1 MPSSLSLA
9 SNETSNATAPTMMP
23 SASVSPTTIALIA
36 TNQTNNVNSTEEA
49 GAPSFGPT
57 TMAPTSTHAPSA
69 SILSSSVAPTITPI
83 PSSSF
88 SSVNNNNS
96 STATNNGADE
106 PLSLQN
112 SNNNN
117 GTDDTEIMAIPMPPS
132 NSTTA
137 NTTTVSLLSLDEL
150 SAPYALSL
158 SMESPA
164 SLSRHGFSVAISGDG
179 TIIAVG
185 AKDATDEQGVG
196 LITASGAVYLYSMN
210 AISAS
215 SSLATDSLTLL
226 QVIYGGGSGDE
237 FGNAIALSNDGGR
250 LVVGSRSENE
260 QAGAMRIYQRNADLL
275 PTWTLM
281 QGGIISGETPE
292 GRAGWSVSISG
303 DGNGKCESFDY
314 TSCTPWF
321 IVCACSHP
329 ISWYVTTR

>member
-1 MPSSLSLA
+1 
-9 SNETSNATAPTMMP
+9 
-23 SASVSPTTIALIA
+23 
-36 TNQTNNVNSTEEA
+36 
-49 GAPSFGPT
+49 
-57 TMAPTSTHAPSA
+57 
-69 SILSSSVAPTITPI
+69 
-83 PSSSF
+83 
-88 SSVNNNNS
+88 
-96 STATNNGADE
+96 
-106 PLSLQN
+106 
-112 SNNNN
+112 
-117 GTDDTEIMAIPMPPS
+117 
-132 NSTTA
+132 
-137 NTTTVSLLSLDEL
+137 
-150 SAPYALSL
+150 
-158 SMESPA
+158 MESPA

-237 FGNAIALSNDGGR
+237 FGNAIALSNDGER

-260 QAGAMRIYQRNADLL
+260 QAGAMRIYQRNTDLL